1 LPNLI
6 EDYALIGDCHTAA
19 LVSRQGSI
27 DWLCMPHFDSPACFA
42 ALVGGP
48 ENGYWSICPVA
59 PIRKTQRRYRPGTL
73 IVETEFETAEGS
85 IVLIDFMTPRDG
97 KPDLVR
103 LVAGRSGK
111 VSVRMELALR
121 FDYGSVVPWVESTA
135 TGISAIAGPDMVSL
149 RTPAALHGE
158 EFTTVAEFDV
168 AAGEEVP
175 FDLTWYPSNRY
186 EPSTLDARAA
196 LLETDEWWQSWSSRC
211 TYEGK
216 WREAVLRSLITL
228 KALTFEPTG
237 GIVAAPTTS
246 LPEKLGGVRN
256 WDYRYCWVRDASL
269 TLDSLLNAGYVDEA
283 RSWREWLLR
292 AVAGNPGE
300 LNIAYGLRGERRLT
314 ELELP
319 WLAGYENSRPV
330 RIGNAAYHQFQLDIY
345 GEIAATLFQC
355 RKAGMEAI
363 GSRKG
368 VVQALLR
375 FLETAWERPDEGIW
389 EVRGP
394 RRHFTHSKMMAW
406 VALDRAVHSIENG
419 WLPDNPNWAVLRD
432 RIHAQVCERGFD
444 PELNSFVQ
452 FYGSKYLDSS
462 LLMMPLV
469 GFLPASDPRVKGTVE
484 AIEKHLMSSDGFVNR
499 YTTDP
504 KIDGLPE
511 GEAAFLPCTFWLAD
525 NYVLQGREQE
535 GEELFERLL
544 SVRNDVG
551 LLAEEFDPVSKRL
564 LGNFPQAFCH
574 VGLVNTAF
582 GLSRRE
588 NRPVAGP
595 MSVKPGTNSSAF

>member
-1 LPNLI
+1 
-6 EDYALIGDCHTAA
+6 
-19 LVSRQGSI
+19 
-27 DWLCMPHFDSPACFA
+27 
-42 ALVGGP
+42 
-48 ENGYWSICPVA
+48 
-59 PIRKTQRRYRPGTL
+59 
-73 IVETEFETAEGS
+73 
-85 IVLIDFMTPRDG
+85 
-97 KPDLVR
+97 
-103 LVAGRSGK
+103 
-111 VSVRMELALR
+111 
-121 FDYGSVVPWVESTA
+121 
-135 TGISAIAGPDMVSL
+135 
-149 RTPAALHGE
+149 
-158 EFTTVAEFDV
+158 
-168 AAGEEVP
+168 
-175 FDLTWYPSNRY
+175 
-186 EPSTLDARAA
+186 
-196 LLETDEWWQSWSSRC
+196 
-211 TYEGK
+211 
-216 WREAVLRSLITL
+216 
-228 KALTFEPTG
+228 
-237 GIVAAPTTS
+237 
-246 LPEKLGGVRN
+246 
-256 WDYRYCWVRDASL
+256 VRDASL
-269 TLDSLLNAGYVDEA
+269 TLDSLLNAGYIDEA

-330 RIGNAAYHQFQLDIY
+330 RVGNAAYHQFQLDIY

-363 GSRKG
+363 EGRKG

-469 GFLPASDPRVKGTVE
+469 GFLPANDPRVQGTVK

-504 KIDGLPE
+504 KIDGLPQ

-525 NYVLQGREQE
+525 NYVLQGRERE
-535 GEELFERLL
+535 GGELFERLL
-544 SVRNDVG
+544 SVRNDLG
-551 LLAEEFDPVSKRL
+551 LLAEEYDPHSKRL

-574 VGLVNTAF
+574 VGLINTAF

-588 NRPVAGP
+588 NQPVAGP
-595 MSVKPGTNSSAF
+595 MSVKPGVNGSAF